1 MFYSMIWGKEKSNKW
16 ITSVIVSLVQ
26 DIFFVQPL
34 KVIIVASLL
43 SFLFRK
49 PPEEDRDEVDSDDI
63 SETTNEDNDLPNK
76 ENMSQLKDKLENPKT
91 LAGLYSPL
99 DPMLVALARER
110 KLNEMRMWEI
120 FSQLAL
126 QLGFVFLLSVATYG
140 SRSSDRFWLSK
151 NIKDIF
157 NVKIDKVR
165 RKVFTHGS
173 VNSKPADPS
182 PSRPHG

>member
-49 PPEEDRDEVDSDDI
+49 PPEEDRDEVDSNVI
-63 SETTNEDNDLPNK
+63 SETTNDDSEPCD
-76 ENMSQLKDKLENPKT
+76 NMSHVKDKLENPKT

-110 KLNEMRMWEI
+110 KLNEKRIWNI

-126 QLGFVFLLSVATYG
+126 QLVFRFSSVCSYL
-140 SRSSDRFWLSK
+140 WQSK
-151 NIKDIF
+151 
-157 NVKIDKVR
+157 
-165 RKVFTHGS
+165 
-173 VNSKPADPS
+173 
-182 PSRPHG
+182 